1 MTYDSAAAELTLAAA
16 VMQAHDV
23 YHMSEFGR
31 ARRAALAAVG
41 RQRGRFGGSLI
52 DITDSFPVVIVFSG

>member
-1 MTYDSAAAELTLAAA
+1 
-16 VMQAHDV
+16 MQAHDV